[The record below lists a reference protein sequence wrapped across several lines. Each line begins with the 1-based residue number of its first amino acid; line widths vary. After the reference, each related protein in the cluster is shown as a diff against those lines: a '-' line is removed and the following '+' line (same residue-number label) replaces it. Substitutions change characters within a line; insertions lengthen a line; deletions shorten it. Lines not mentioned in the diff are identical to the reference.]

1 MKKKVLSCL
10 LALSMVASLVACGN
24 EAAPTESKAP
34 ETSKE
39 EAKPSEPA
47 AAPEEVG
54 ESVVLDNG
62 LDIGWVKPAETIK
75 ISVYAGEGD
84 QEEFL
89 ADEKGGKAVMDAWL
103 LENMNVEFDWQYMTG
118 DMTERLNLML
128 ASGDYP
134 AVITNMSDDMAN
146 KFIAQGKAVDLTP
159 YIDQLPNLTRRMG
172 NYVNMLKD
180 EDGNLYKLATLWG
193 DNPNV
198 AGYDFGVRY
207 DYWLELGEE
216 KMYETPQEYIE
227 VMKKILANH
236 PTNESGQKTYAF
248 TSDNDGQSFLN
259 AMLAAYGFV
268 SGYKVGA
275 DGTMA
280 HWLNTE
286 EGLEI
291 AKLVNQMYREEL
303 IDPDFQSV
311 DYETYISKQSS
322 GQVLGNFGTWWYAWV
337 SGHQTWAVNE
347 GDSYDINKR
356 FANVSCH
363 GEGVAMDETSLL
375 TSNFLGSYRMIITDK
390 ATDEEVAA
398 IVKYLNWEASEVG
411 TFIMGFGA
419 PSEANVWDVAADGT
433 WLFDDAIMDVDLKD
447 TTYHAVKDANA
458 TAYWLAIN
466 AQWLRDDEYGDFTQI
481 DPRVDR
487 VSVYDYWPVDPET
500 GAFSNEGVNI
510 CWGYYTAPSRDISMF
525 ATSFDA
531 NDPITTTKQIITD
544 TINTAWTEIIMA
556 ESEEDC
562 VAIFETTRDNCNVMG
577 LEELTA
583 YYAASYDK
591 NVAKFEGK

>member
-1 MKKKVLSCL
+1 MKKRALSCL
-10 LALSMVASLVACGN
+10 LAMAMIAS
-24 EAAPTESKAP
+24 AAVSVSA
-34 ETSKE
+34 ET
-39 EAKPSEPA
+39 
-47 AAPEEVG
+47 
-54 ESVVLDNG
+54 VVLENG
-62 LDIGWVKPAETIK
+62 LDLGWEKPAETIN

-84 QEEFL
+84 QEEFIT
-89 ADEKGGKAVMDAWL
+89 DEVGGKGVMDAWL
-103 LENMNVEFDWQYMTG
+103 LENMNVAFDWQYMTG

-134 AVITNMSDDMAN
+134 AVITNMSDEMAQ

-159 YIDQLPNLTRRMG
+159 YLEKMPNLTRRMG
-172 NYVNMLKD
+172 NYINMLKD
-180 EDGNLYKLATLWG
+180 EEGKLYKLATLWG
-193 DNPNV
+193 ENPNV

-236 PTNESGQKTYAF
+236 PTNDNGQTTYAF
-248 TSDNDGQSFLN
+248 TSDNDGENFLN

-268 SGYKVGA
+268 SGYKVDENGEFK
-275 DGTMA
+275 

-291 AKLVNQMYREEL
+291 SKLVNQMYREGL
-303 IDPDFQSV
+303 IDPDYQSV

-322 GQVLGNFGTWWYAWV
+322 GQVLGNLGTWWYAWV

-347 GDSYDINKR
+347 GDAYDINKR

-375 TSNFLGSYRMIITDK
+375 TSNFIGSYRMIITDK
-390 ATDEEVAA
+390 ATEEEIEA
-398 IVKYLNWEASEVG
+398 IVKYLDWEASEVG

-419 PSEANVWDVAADGT
+419 PSEANVWDVAEDGT

-458 TAYWLAIN
+458 CAYWLAIN
-466 AQWLRDDEYGDFTQI
+466 AQWLKDDELGDFTQI

-487 VSVYDYWPVDPET
+487 VSVYDYWPVDEN
-500 GAFSNEGVNI
+500 GAFANEGVNI
-510 CWGYYTAPSRDISMF
+510 CWGNYTAPALDTTMY
-525 ATSFDA
+525 TTTFDA
-531 NDPITTTKQIITD
+531 ADMITTTKQIITD
-544 TINTAWTEIIMA
+544 TIKTEWTRIISA
-556 ESEEDC
+556 ESEEEC
-562 VAIFETTRDNCNVMG
+562 VAIFETTRDNCNGMG
-577 LEELTA
+577 LEELTD
-583 YYAASYDK
+583 YYETSYNN
-591 NVAKFEGK
+591 NVAKFQG